1 MFDHFP
7 SNSEEFFAFEDAI
20 WGISVDWSILY
31 WVFTNVDSFAALS
44 VATILIVSFDLSA
57 NFVVSISFVKYVV
70 VNVVSSVFVPSET
83 ITFAELKLA
92 SVIFPE
98 IVIVPFTVYVV
109 SDGNSSVTA
118 IGKTELIAISGFLVS
133 ILILWLAEPLSPVT
147 STPEIRISYLYI
159 QPSTGKQ
166 VV

>member
-1 MFDHFP
+1 M
-7 SNSEEFFAFEDAI
+7 
-20 WGISVDWSILY
+20 Y
-31 WVFTNVDSFAALS
+31 CVFTNVDSFAALS
-44 VATILIVSFDLSA
+44 VATTVIVSADLSA

-98 IVIVPFTVYVV
+98 IVIVPFTIFIV
-109 SDGNSSVTA
+109 SDGNSSVAAT
-118 IGKTELIAISGFLVS
+118 GKTELIAISGFLVS
-133 ILILWLAEPLSPVT
+133 ILILWLAEPFKPVT
-147 STPEIRISYLYI
+147 SIPEIRMSYLYI